1 MGSRGVLGLLEDE
14 RRRRRTPG
22 SETEMNRGRGTG
34 VDLHVGQ
41 TPPPPLPLP
50 LPLTRTRSLG
60 RWGCIAGRLMMRR
73 KSPATG
79 GCAGR
84 WGMLLCQVTAGRGEG
99 DDLANCERRPARG
112 ELPLGLLPAGGGM
125 GLGFFFFLNSMG
137 LGFGL
142 REHRKDMEG
151 LRAVQFTNQERR
163 AVTSQSA
170 RFL

>member
-1 MGSRGVLGLLEDE
+1 
-14 RRRRRTPG
+14 
-22 SETEMNRGRGTG
+22 
-34 VDLHVGQ
+34 
-41 TPPPPLPLP
+41 
-50 LPLTRTRSLG
+50 
-60 RWGCIAGRLMMRR
+60 
-73 KSPATG
+73 
-79 GCAGR
+79 
-84 WGMLLCQVTAGRGEG
+84 MLLCQVTAGRGEG

-125 GLGFFFFLNSMG
+125 GLGF
-137 LGFGL
+137 GL